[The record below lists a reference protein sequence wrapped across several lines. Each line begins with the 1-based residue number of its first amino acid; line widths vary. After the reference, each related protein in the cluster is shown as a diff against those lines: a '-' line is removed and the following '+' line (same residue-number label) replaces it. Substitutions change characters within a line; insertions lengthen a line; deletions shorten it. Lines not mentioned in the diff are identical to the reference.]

1 MSLESPL
8 NVPNQSQPRRSRKAA
23 PTTRLAP
30 ESPHPMPVEDCYAG
44 LTYLADHAASLGVD
58 PKRIAV
64 MGESAGGGL
73 ATAIALLARDRNG
86 PAPAKQILIYA
97 MLDDRNTKP
106 DPRLAPFASWT
117 YDDNITGWRGLL
129 GARCGKAGTAAEFE
143 RLRGLGYEPD
153 GCFVDLGETA
163 ETVVASRLRAKEYG
177 CVIIGAGVR
186 ANPKYFLL
194 FEKLL
199 NLVHELAPKARIA
212 FNTKPTDTVEAVR
225 RWL

>member
-1 MSLESPL
+1 MLTNKSVLIIGFDPKFLDFSSPE
-8 NVPNQSQPRRSRKAA
+8 
-23 PTTRLAP
+23 LAP
-30 ESPHPMPVEDCYAG
+30 MN
-44 LTYLADHAASLGVD
+44 LTAEKVH
-58 PKRIAV
+58 
-64 MGESAGGGL
+64 
-73 ATAIALLARDRNG
+73 
-86 PAPAKQILIYA
+86 
-97 MLDDRNTKP
+97 
-106 DPRLAPFASWT
+106 
-117 YDDNITGWRGLL
+117 
-129 GARCGKAGTAAEFE
+129 AGTAAELE

-163 ETVVASRLRAKEYG
+163 ETVVASRLRAKDYG

-199 NLVHELAPKARIA
+199 NVVHELAPKARIG